1 MKKVILYGGAFDP
14 PTIAHTKVLEACI
27 SCADTIGAEVWLL
40 PSGTRRDKSIITPR
54 ADRLEFAEALV
65 QSVNGEGRVK
75 IYSYELDRPGLTQTH
90 VTHGHLEESYPDTE
104 FIWVFGSDSIVSMR
118 SIWVEGERLWNE
130 LNMLVVPRPGYILG
144 ELPPKAELMDVE
156 TPIVSSTQVREYM
169 AQGKDYSMLVPRE
182 VYTTLQ
188 KNVTKKEIG

>member
-1 MKKVILYGGAFDP
+1 
-14 PTIAHTKVLEACI
+14 
-27 SCADTIGAEVWLL
+27 
-40 PSGTRRDKSIITPR
+40 
-54 ADRLEFAEALV
+54 
-65 QSVNGEGRVK
+65 
-75 IYSYELDRPGLTQTH
+75 
-90 VTHGHLEESYPDTE
+90 
-104 FIWVFGSDSIVSMR
+104 MR